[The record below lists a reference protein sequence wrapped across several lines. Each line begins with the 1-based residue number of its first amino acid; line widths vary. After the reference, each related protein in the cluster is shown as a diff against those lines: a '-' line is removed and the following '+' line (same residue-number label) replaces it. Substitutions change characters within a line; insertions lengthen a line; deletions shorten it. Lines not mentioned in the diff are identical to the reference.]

1 MKKILLLAAALFIP
15 LFAAFSYQFVLAD
28 NDTSFLIS
36 GPETAFP
43 GDPVIVTLRPVAA
56 ETAVTNGSIT
66 IKRDGATKN
75 TSRAAVYKINS
86 ALKEPQYAAVIPLD
100 SFTKPGDYS
109 LNISLTLDSS
119 KVFEKQIPLTIQH
132 KDFVS
137 ETIQLNPT
145 NTAIKTDKSTKRA
158 NQIERLN
165 EILFTT
171 NFDSQ
176 YMGTENF
183 QFPVK
188 STRRTSFYGD
198 RRVYAYSNGKS
209 ETSVHYGIDFG
220 VPKGTPVYACATGKV
235 VMAEERITTGWTVVL
250 EHMPG
255 MYSLYYH
262 LDSYSVK
269 TGDMIKKGEQIGL
282 SGSTGLAT
290 GPHLH
295 WEIRL
300 LGVAINP
307 DYFIEQPLLSSR

>member
-1 MKKILLLAAALFIP
+1 MKKLLLLAAVLFIP
-15 LFAAFSYQFVLAD
+15 LFAAFSYEFVLAD

-43 GDPVIVTLRPVAA
+43 GDPVT
-56 ETAVTNGSIT
+56 IT
-66 IKRDGATKN
+66 ISPVSADTAIAHGFAAIKRADSDKN
-75 TSRAAVYKINS
+75 TSKAELYKNGQKYT
-86 ALKEPQYAAVIPLD
+86 ALIPLD
-100 SFTKPGDYS
+100 SFEKPGDYNVHI
-109 LNISLTLDSS
+109 NITLSS
-119 KVFEKQIPLTIQH
+119 AAVFAKTIPLTIKH

-137 ETIQLNPT
+137 ETIELNPT

-165 EILFTT
+165 AVLFT
-171 NFDSQ
+171 NNYDAL
-176 YMGTENF
+176 YMKNENF
-183 QFPVK
+183 VFPVQSK
-188 STRRTSFYGD
+188 RRTSFYGD

-235 VMAEERITTGWTVVL
+235 VMAEERITTGWTVVI

-255 MYSLYYH
+255 LYSLYYH

-269 TGDMIKKGEQIGL
+269 TGDMVKRGEQIAF

-307 DYFIEQPLLSSR
+307 DYFIDNKIN

>member
-1 MKKILLLAAALFIP
+1 MKKLLLLTAALLIP
-15 LFAAFSYQFVLAD
+15 LFAAFSYEFVLAD

-43 GDPVIVTLRPVAA
+43 GDPVIITISPVSA
-56 ETAVTNGSIT
+56 ETSIVHGFAA
-66 IKRDGATKN
+66 IKRADSDKN
-75 TSRAAVYKINS
+75 TSKAEIYENGQKYT
-86 ALKEPQYAAVIPLD
+86 ALIPLD
-100 SFTKPGDYS
+100 SFVKPGDYNVHI
-109 LNISLTLDSS
+109 NITLSS
-119 KVFEKQIPLTIQH
+119 SSVFAKTIPITIMH
-132 KDFVS
+132 KDFIS
-137 ETIQLNPT
+137 ETIELNPT

-158 NQIERLN
+158 KQIERLN
-165 EILFTT
+165 AVLFT
-171 NFDSQ
+171 NNYDAL
-176 YMGTENF
+176 YMKNENF
-183 QFPVK
+183 VFPVQSK
-188 STRRTSFYGD
+188 RRTSFFGD

-220 VPKGTPVYACATGKV
+220 VPKGTPVCACASGKV
-235 VMAEERITTGWTVVL
+235 VMAEERITTGWTVVI

-255 MYSLYYH
+255 LYSLYYH

-269 TGDMIKKGEQIGL
+269 TGDMVKRGEQIAF

-307 DYFIEQPLLSSR
+307 DYFIDNKIN

>member
-1 MKKILLLAAALFIP
+1 MKKLLLLAVVLLIP
-15 LFAAFSYQFVLAD
+15 LFAAFSYEFVLAD
-28 NDTSFLIS
+28 NDISFLIS

-43 GDPVIVTLRPVAA
+43 GDPVIIRISPVSQETTVLRGFAA
-56 ETAVTNGSIT
+56 IERADSQKYTSKAKLYATGSG
-66 IKRDGATKN
+66 DM
-75 TSRAAVYKINS
+75 
-86 ALKEPQYAAVIPLD
+86 YAALLPLD
-100 SFTKPGDYS
+100 SLVKPGDYDVHI
-109 LNISLTLDSS
+109 NITLSS
-119 KVFEKQIPLTIQH
+119 SAVFDKTIPLTIKP

-171 NFDSQ
+171 NYDSL
-176 YMGTENF
+176 YMGKENF

-220 VPKGTPVYACATGKV
+220 VPKGTPVCACATGKV
-235 VMAEERITTGWTVVL
+235 VMAEERITTGWTVVI

-255 MYSLYYH
+255 LYSLYYH

-269 TGDMIKKGEQIGL
+269 TGDMVKKGEQIGL
-282 SGSTGLAT
+282 SGATGLAT

-307 DYFIEQPLLSSR
+307 DYFIETKIY